1 MRYTRPDRPRG
12 FTLVELLVAMA
23 VFGLLLAS
31 ALPNYGEFIRNSQI
45 RTAAQS
51 IESGLQVARAEAV
64 RGNAQVQFQLP
75 GTLAGTAVAGGT
87 DWTVMGT
94 LAATPTVFDQVVGT
108 RTEPN
113 ASSVARVG
121 VAAAASGASAAPGAG
136 LPATV
141 TFTGLGRLS
150 AATAVRQIDVTG
162 PAGSRSL
169 AVQITPGGDIRLCD
183 PALVR
188 AADPQGC
195 A

>member
-1 MRYTRPDRPRG
+1 MRRTRSGRPRG

-51 IESGLQVARAEAV
+51 IESGLQMARAEAV
-64 RGNAQVQFQLP
+64 RSNALVQFQLP
-75 GTLAGTAVAGGT
+75 GTLAGAAAAGGT
-87 DWTVMGT
+87 DWAVMGT
-94 LAATPTVFDQVVGT
+94 LAATPAVFDQVVGT

-121 VAAAASGASAAPGAG
+121 VAMATSGASAAPGSG

-150 AATAVRQIDVTG
+150 TATAVRQIDVTG

-169 AVQITPGGDIRLCD
+169 SVQLSPGGDIRLCD
-183 PALVR
+183 PALSR
-188 AADPQGC
+188 ASDPQGC